1 MMKRLLSKVRVLVLL
16 GAALTLGASP
26 LAFAEKDKDKKPVR
40 PPTKVTQTL
49 SQKVYKQLEVAQKAF
64 EAKDYKGALADM
76 QTLYAG
82 YDKFNDYEKA
92 TYWNFMAAVH
102 YAMNDTKNAIESYMN
117 VLRQNNL
124 PEGLR
129 NSALFAQAQI
139 YFISEDYKST
149 IKVLQYWFKLVPDAQ
164 LDAYVLLAQVYY
176 QQQNYKLA
184 RDTMLVTLRKA
195 REKGE
200 SLRENWLALL
210 RASYYELGDYANSAR
225 VLEILAA
232 NYGKQ
237 TYWLQ
242 LSGMYGLMG
251 DQKKQAE
258 IMNAAYAGN
267 MIKSQADQLN
277 LARLYM
283 ASDAPYLAV
292 KLMRQGFKSKV
303 IELKADN
310 LQLFAQALGLSK
322 EYDAQ
327 IPVLTKL
334 AGMTGE
340 SRHYIYLGQAYSQTS
355 KWPEAAEAFRSALKG
370 KDVGDRGSILMQLGT
385 ALYNGNKLEEARNT
399 FADAVGSKGGGEGA
413 ANWVKFIGAELQRK
427 RQLAGG

>member
-1 MMKRLLSKVRVLVLL
+1 MSRLSSKVRILALL
-16 GAALTLGASP
+16 GGVLMLGTSS
-26 LAFAEKDKDKKPVR
+26 LAYAEKDKDKKPVR

-49 SQKVYKQLEVAQKAF
+49 SQKVFKQLEVAQKAF
-64 EAKDYKGALADM
+64 DAKDYKGSLAAMDTM
-76 QTLYAG
+76 YAG
-82 YDKFNDYEKA
+82 YEKFNDYEKA
-92 TYWNFMAAVH
+92 TYWNFMAAVK
-102 YAMNDTKNAIESYMN
+102 YSLNDTKGAIEAYMN

-164 LDAYVLLAQVYY
+164 IDAYVLLAQVYY
-176 QQQNYKLA
+176 QQGNYKLA
-184 RDTMLVTLRKA
+184 RDTMLTALRKA

-210 RASYYELGDYANSAR
+210 RASYYELGDYPNSAK

-232 NYGKQ
+232 NYGKD

-258 IMNAAYAGN
+258 IMNAAYAGA
-267 MIKSQADQLN
+267 MLKSQADQLN

-292 KLMRQGFKSKV
+292 KLMRQGMKNKV

-310 LQLFAQALGLSK
+310 LQLFAQALGLAR

-334 AGMTGE
+334 ASMTGE

-355 KWPEAAEAFRSALKG
+355 KWPEATEAFRSALKG

-385 ALYNGNKLEEARNT
+385 ALYNGNKLEEARDT
-399 FADAVGSKGGGEGA
+399 FEQAVGSKGAGEGA

-427 RQLAGG
+427 RALAGG

>member
-40 PPTKVTQTL
+40 PPAKVTQTL

-64 EAKDYKGALADM
+64 EAKDYKGALVDM
-76 QTLYAG
+76 QTLYTG

>member
-1 MMKRLLSKVRVLVLL
+1 MTRLLSKVRVLTFVS
-16 GAALTLGASP
+16 AALMLTASP
-26 LAFAEKDKDKKPVR
+26 LAFADKDKKPVR

-76 QTLYAG
+76 QTLYTG
-82 YDKFNDYEKA
+82 YEKFNDYEKA

-102 YAMNDTKNAIESYMN
+102 YSLNDTKNAIESYKN
-117 VLRQNNL
+117 VLRQQNL

-149 IKVLQYWFKLVPDAQ
+149 ITVLQYWFKLVPDAQ

-176 QQQNYKLA
+176 QQQNYKQA
-184 RDTMLVTLRKA
+184 RDTMLIVLRKS

-200 SLRENWLALL
+200 TLRENWLALL
-210 RASYYELGDYANSAR
+210 RASYYELGDYPNSAR

-232 NYGKQ
+232 NYGKD

-258 IMNAAYAGN
+258 IMNAAYAGS
-267 MIKSQADQLN
+267 MIKSQGDQLN

-292 KLMRQGFKSKV
+292 KLMRAGMKNKV

-340 SRHYIYLGQAYSQTS
+340 SRHYIYLGQAYSQTN

-370 KDVGDRGSILMQLGT
+370 KDVSDRGSILMQLGT

-399 FADAVGSKGGGEGA
+399 FEDAVGSKGGGEGA

-427 RQLAGG
+427 RALAGG

>member
-1 MMKRLLSKVRVLVLL
+1 MTRLLSRVRILAVLA
-16 GAALTLGASP
+16 AALMLGTSP
-26 LAFAEKDKDKKPVR
+26 AAFAAKDKDKKPVR

-49 SQKVYKQLEVAQKAF
+49 SQKVYKQLEIAQKAF
-64 EAKDYKGALADM
+64 EAKDYKGAKADM
-76 QTLYAG
+76 ETMYAG
-82 YDKFNDYEKA
+82 YEKFNDYEKA
-92 TYWNFMAAVH
+92 TYWNFMAAVN
-102 YAMNDTKNAIESYMN
+102 YSLNDTKGAIESYMN

-164 LDAYVLLAQVYY
+164 IDAYVLLAQVYY

-184 RDTMLVTLRKA
+184 RDTMLVALRKA

-210 RASYYELGDYANSAR
+210 RASYYELGDYANSAK

-232 NYGKQ
+232 NYGKD

-283 ASDAPYLAV
+283 ASEAPYLAV

-303 IELKADN
+303 IEFKPDN

-322 EYDAQ
+322 EYEAQ

-334 AGMTGE
+334 ASMTGE
-340 SRHYIYLGQAYSQTS
+340 SRHFIYLGQAYSQTG

-370 KDVGDRGSILMQLGT
+370 KDLGDRGSILMQLGT
-385 ALYNGNKLEEARNT
+385 ALYNGNKLEEARDT
-399 FADAVGSKGGGEGA
+399 FEEAVGSKGGGEGA

-427 RQLAGG
+427 RALAGG

>member
-1 MMKRLLSKVRVLVLL
+1 
-16 GAALTLGASP
+16 
-26 LAFAEKDKDKKPVR
+26 
-40 PPTKVTQTL
+40 
-49 SQKVYKQLEVAQKAF
+49 
-64 EAKDYKGALADM
+64 
-76 QTLYAG
+76 
-82 YDKFNDYEKA
+82 
-92 TYWNFMAAVH
+92 
-102 YAMNDTKNAIESYMN
+102 MNDTKGAIESYMN
-117 VLRQNNL
+117 VLRQKNL

-176 QQQNYKLA
+176 QQANYKQA
-184 RDTMLVTLRKA
+184 RDTMLIVLRKA

-200 SLRENWLALL
+200 TLRENWLALL
-210 RASYYELGDYANSAR
+210 RASYYELGDYPNSAR

-232 NYGKQ
+232 NYGKD

-258 IMNAAYAGN
+258 IMNAAYAGA

-292 KLMRQGFKSKV
+292 KLMRAGMKNKV

-334 AGMTGE
+334 ASMTGE
-340 SRHYIYLGQAYSQTS
+340 SRHYIYLGQAYSQTN

-370 KDVGDRGSILMQLGT
+370 KEVGDRGSILMQLGT

-399 FADAVGSKGGGEGA
+399 FQDAVGSKGGGEGA

-427 RQLAGG
+427 RALAGG

>member
-1 MMKRLLSKVRVLVLL
+1 MMRLLIKSVLVSAVLML
-16 GAALTLGASP
+16 SVSPMTASAA
-26 LAFAEKDKDKKPVR
+26 DKKPKPVR

-49 SQKVYKQLEVAQKAF
+49 SQKVYKQLEIAQKAF

-76 QTLYAG
+76 QTMYAG

-102 YAMNDTKNAIESYMN
+102 YALNDSKSAIEDYKN
-117 VLRQNNL
+117 VLRQPNL

-149 IKVLQYWFKLVPDAQ
+149 IKVLQVWFKLVPDAQ

-176 QQQNYKLA
+176 QQQNYKQA
-184 RDTMLVTLRKA
+184 RDTMLIVLRKS

-210 RASYYELGDYANSAR
+210 RASYYELGDYANSAK

-232 NYGKQ
+232 NYGKD

-242 LSGMYGLMG
+242 LSGMYGLLG

-283 ASDAPYLAV
+283 AAEAPYLAV

-310 LQLFAQALGLSK
+310 LQLFAQALGLAK
-322 EYDAQ
+322 EYEAQ

-340 SRHYIYLGQAYSQTS
+340 SRHYIYLGQAYSQTG
-355 KWPEAAEAFRSALKG
+355 KWTEATEAFRTALKA

-399 FADAVGSKGGGEGA
+399 FQDAVGSKGGGEGA
-413 ANWVKFIGAELQRK
+413 ANWVKFIGSELQRK